1 METVL
6 VTKAIIGSFLSFSE
20 GVWYSLAILSDRSV
34 FCLRICATLS
44 PKILFLLCFFWASW
58 LSSSVISTG
67 CTLGALVQRLLPVAY
82 SETLYSGYGWFRSN
96 IAIAASSACIILMA
110 LGDLEIRS
118 ASFLFHCRFL
128 LILSRGSSRCS

>member
-20 GVWYSLAILSDRSV
+20 GVWYSSAILSDRSV

-44 PKILFLLCFFWASW
+44 PKILFLWCFLWASW
-58 LSSSVISTG
+58 LSSSVISTV
-67 CTLGALVQRLLPVAY
+67 CTLGARFQRLLPVAY
-82 SETLYSGYGWFRSN
+82 SETWYSGSGWFRSN
-96 IAIAASSACIILMA
+96 IAIAASSTCIILMA
-110 LGDLEIRS
+110 LGDLEIQS

-128 LILSRGSSRCS
+128 LILSRASSRCS